1 MSDVRLKASRGKG
14 TSQVTVEFKGSLTPA
29 QWQEL
34 KEKLKALC
42 KDYQITDVNVSGSDK
57 GA

>member
-1 MSDVRLKASRGKG
+1 MSDVRLEATRGKG
-14 TSQVTVEFKGSLTPA
+14 TSKVTVEFKGKLTPA

-42 KDYQITDVNVSGSDK
+42 KDYHITDVNVTGSNKD
-57 GA
+57 